1 MQARINTKFSFSVRL
16 VIVALLLLLP
26 SAASAKDAWTR
37 VRSQNFELTGN
48 ASENRIRAV
57 ARNLEQFREFFRQQF
72 PQLNLNSSLPL
83 RVVVFDS
90 PESYSAFQPLRSN
103 GSVDTAA
110 AGYFQSGL
118 EANYI
123 VFPVNEK
130 TALAPGT
137 VYHEYVH
144 FVVHNNLQRADIPP
158 WLNEGLAEY
167 FQTFRAEND
176 RFVLGEAQ
184 PALLKLL
191 ESETLIPFETFFK
204 TDRFALQNQ
213 GNHGRTVFYAQSWAL
228 AHYFQTGA
236 RHAEFNKFFSLLLA
250 GESVSDA
257 FKTAFRI
264 DSATLEKELK
274 DYLTAKQF
282 AGVSIELKT
291 IAEADLKLQTGA
303 ISESE
308 AMTILGHLL
317 FQQNRFAEAAVL
329 LEKAVKADDSN
340 PVAHASLGAALTLQK
355 KFAAAEPHFEKALR
369 IGAGGF
375 LSPFLY
381 GYALFKQEADAGGY
395 IKAIPAAR
403 TAKMRALLKK
413 SIEMNPNFAASYQVL
428 ANINLIN
435 GEDLGE
441 AVGLLKTAIRLEPG
455 NLRFV
460 FDLAQVN
467 LRLTNYVEAE
477 TLADKV
483 FQTTADKDL
492 RLNAQSVA
500 VSARNIR
507 AQLNAIEIEEIKGKD
522 APLTVISQEE
532 GLLQA
537 LNEALRKPRAGEQ
550 RILGI
555 LTEIEC
561 RGKSSTF
568 VVQGDNP
575 ADKALI
581 FSAPEL
587 QKVPMKTFAPDLEG
601 RQIGCE
607 ARKLANPVVLTYR
620 PTKEANTTLKGEVVS
635 IEFVPSYFR
644 FLSVVS

>member
-1 MQARINTKFSFSVRL
+1 V
-16 VIVALLLLLP
+16 
-26 SAASAKDAWTR
+26 WTR

-48 ASENRIRAV
+48 ASETRIRSA

-72 PQLNLNSSLPL
+72 PQLNLDSSLPL
-83 RVVVFDS
+83 RVVVFNEH
-90 PESYSAFQPLRSN
+90 ESYRPFQPLRSD
-103 GSVDTAA
+103 GSADTAA
-110 AGYFQSGL
+110 VGYFQPGL

-130 TALAPGT
+130 TAAPST

-144 FVVHNNLQRADIPP
+144 FIVHNNLQRADIPP

-176 RFVLGEAQ
+176 RVVLGETQ
-184 PALLKLL
+184 PALLKLM

-213 GNHGRTVFYAQSWAL
+213 GNHGRSLFYAEAWAL

-236 RHAEFNKFFSLLLA
+236 RRTEFNKFFSLLLA
-250 GESVSDA
+250 GETVSDA

-274 DYLTAKQF
+274 NHLTAKQF
-282 AGVSIELKT
+282 ASVSIELKT
-291 IAEADLKLQTGA
+291 TAEADLKLQTA
-303 ISESE
+303 VISESE
-308 AMTILGHLL
+308 AMTVLGHLL
-317 FQQNRFAEAAVL
+317 FQQNRFAEAAAL

-340 PVAHASLGAALTLQK
+340 SVAHASLGAALTLQK

-395 IKAIPAAR
+395 VKAIPAAK
-403 TAKMRALLKK
+403 TSQMRALLKK
-413 SIEMNPNFAASYQVL
+413 SIELNPNFAASYQVL

-441 AVGLLKTAIRLEPG
+441 AIGLLKTAIRLEPG

-500 VSARNIR
+500 ISARSIR
-507 AQLNAIEIEEIKGKD
+507 ARLNAIDIEEIKGKD
-522 APLTVISQEE
+522 AALPVISQEE

-537 LNEALRKPRAGEQ
+537 INEALRKPGAGEQ

-568 VVQGDNP
+568 VVQGNNP
-575 ADKALI
+575 ADNALI

-601 RQIGCE
+601 RQIGCD

-620 PTKEANTTLKGEVVS
+620 PTKETNTTFKGEVVS

-644 FLSVVS
+644 FLS

>member
-1 MQARINTKFSFSVRL
+1 LRARINTKFIFRVGFL
-16 VIVALLLLLP
+16 ITALFILLP
-26 SAASAKDAWTR
+26 GAASAKDVWTR

-48 ASENRIRAV
+48 ASENRIRSV

-72 PQLNLNSSLPL
+72 PQLKLDSSLPL
-83 RVVVFDS
+83 RVIVFNEH
-90 PESYSAFQPLRSN
+90 ESYRPFQPLRSD

-110 AGYFQSGL
+110 IGYFQPAL

-123 VFPVNEK
+123 VFPVNER
-130 TALAPGT
+130 TAAPST

-144 FVVHNNLQRADIPP
+144 FIVHNNLQRADIPS

-167 FQTFRAEND
+167 FQTFRAENG
-176 RFVLGEAQ
+176 RVVLGEAQ

-191 ESETLIPFETFFK
+191 ESETLIPFDTFFK

-213 GNHGRTVFYAQSWAL
+213 GNHGRTMFYAQSWAL
-228 AHYFQTGA
+228 AHYFQTAA
-236 RHAEFNKFFSLLLA
+236 RRAEFNKFFSLLIA
-250 GESVSDA
+250 GETVSDA
-257 FKTAFRI
+257 FKTAFRV
-264 DSATLEKELK
+264 DNATLEKELK
-274 DYLTAKQF
+274 DYLTSKQF
-282 AGVSIELKT
+282 ATASIELKT
-291 IAEADLKLQTGA
+291 IAEAGLKLQTA
-303 ISESE
+303 TISESE
-308 AMTILGHLL
+308 AMTVLGQLL
-317 FQQNRFAEAAVL
+317 FQQNRFAEAAAL
-329 LEKAVKADDSN
+329 LGKAVKADDSN
-340 PVAHASLGAALTLQK
+340 SVAHASLGAALTLQK

-381 GYALFKQEADAGGY
+381 GYALYKQEADAGGY
-395 IKAIPAAR
+395 IKAIPAAK

-500 VSARNIR
+500 ISARNIR
-507 AQLNAIEIEEIKGKD
+507 AQLNAVEIEEIKGKD

-537 LNEALRKPRAGEQ
+537 LNEALRQPRAGEQ

-575 ADKALI
+575 ADNTLI

-587 QKVPMKTFAPDLEG
+587 QKVPMRTFAPDLEG

-607 ARKLANPVVLTYR
+607 AKNLTNPVVLTYR
-620 PTKEANTTLKGEVVS
+620 PAKETNTKLKGEVVS

-644 FLSVVS
+644 FLPVVS

>member
-1 MQARINTKFSFSVRL
+1 LRARINAKFIFRVGFL
-16 VIVALLLLLP
+16 IAALFILLP
-26 SAASAKDAWTR
+26 GAASAKDVWTR
-37 VRSQNFELTGN
+37 VRTQNFELTGN
-48 ASENRIRAV
+48 AAENRIRSV

-72 PQLNLNSSLPL
+72 PQLKLDSSLPL
-83 RVVVFDS
+83 RVIVFNEH
-90 PESYSAFQPLRSN
+90 ESYRPFQPLRSD

-110 AGYFQSGL
+110 AGYFQPGL

-130 TALAPGT
+130 NAAAPST
-137 VYHEYVH
+137 IYHEYVH
-144 FVVHNNLQRADIPP
+144 FIVHNNLQRADIPP

-176 RFVLGEAQ
+176 RVVLGEAQ

-191 ESETLIPFETFFK
+191 ESETLIPFDTFFK

-213 GNHGRTVFYAQSWAL
+213 GSHGRTVFYAQSWAL
-228 AHYFQTGA
+228 AHYFQTAA
-236 RHAEFNKFFSLLLA
+236 RRAEFNKFFSLLIA
-250 GESVSDA
+250 GETVSDA
-257 FKTAFRI
+257 FKTAFRV
-264 DSATLEKELK
+264 DNATLEKELK
-274 DYLTAKQF
+274 DYLTSKQF
-282 AGVSIELKT
+282 ASFSIELKT
-291 IAEADLKLQTGA
+291 IAEADLKLQIAT
-303 ISESE
+303 ISEPE
-308 AMTILGHLL
+308 ATTVLGQLL
-317 FQQNRFAEAAVL
+317 FQQNRFGEAAAL

-340 PVAHASLGAALTLQK
+340 SVAHASLGAALTLQK

-375 LSPFLY
+375 LAPFLY
-381 GYALFKQEADAGGY
+381 GYALYKQDADAGGY
-395 IKAIPAAR
+395 IKAIPAAK

-460 FDLAQVN
+460 FDLAQIN
-467 LRLTNYVEAE
+467 LRLTNYAEAE
-477 TLADKV
+477 TLAEKV

-507 AQLNAIEIEEIKGKD
+507 AHLNAIDIEEIKGKD
-522 APLTVISQEE
+522 APLPVISQEE

-537 LNEALRKPRAGEQ
+537 LNEALRKPRAGER

-575 ADKALI
+575 ADNALI

-587 QKVPMKTFAPDLEG
+587 QNVPMRTFAPDLEG

-607 ARKLANPVVLTYR
+607 ARKLANRVVLTYR
-620 PTKEANTTLKGEVVS
+620 PAKETNTALKGEVVS